1 MNCTG
6 QDGKLWRVHTEV
18 VLSAASSEDCH
29 GSAAQLWL
37 ARPPRSPL
45 PKPFLYVRSTKVWS
59 AADVYHIIVT
69 YRVAN
74 ITPYVCN

>member
-37 ARPPRSPL
+37 APPPRSPL
-45 PKPFLYVRSTKVWS
+45 PNLTVSVRTEYKCVVRCGCVSYYCYIQS
-59 AADVYHIIVT
+59 G
-69 YRVAN
+69 
-74 ITPYVCN
+74 